1 MNIFY
6 TQEELAQVLRCD
18 SRHIGRLRRAG
29 LINFIKVGRNYIYRE
44 SDVNSFVDNYSNCD
58 LSNENKIKV
67 YTQIKKSAPSVESKG
82 A

>member
-1 MNIFY
+1 MQNFY
-6 TQEELAQVLRCD
+6 TQEELAQLLRCD

-58 LSNENKIKV
+58 LSNKNKIKV
-67 YTQIKKSAPSVESKG
+67 YTQIKKAQSFEGHSA
-82 A
+82 

>member
-29 LINFIKVGRNYIYRE
+29 LINFIKVGRNYIYRD
-44 SDVNSFVDNYSNCD
+44 SDVNSFVEQYANCD

-67 YTQIKKSAPSVESKG
+67 YAQIKKSAVQQDKS

>member
-1 MNIFY
+1 MEIFY
-6 TQEELAQVLRCD
+6 TQEDLAHVLRCD

-44 SDVNSFVDNYSNCD
+44 SDVNSFVDQYANCD

-67 YTQIKKSAPSVESKG
+67 YVQIKKSAVQQDKS

>member
-6 TQEELAQVLRCD
+6 TQEELAHVLRCD

-44 SDVNSFVDNYSNCD
+44 SDVTSFVDNYSNCD

-67 YTQIKKSAPSVESKG
+67 YMQIKKSAVQQDKS

>member
-1 MNIFY
+1 MEKFY
-6 TQEELAQVLRCD
+6 TQVELANMLRCD

-67 YTQIKKSAPSVESKG
+67 YMQIKKAPSDQRTS

>member
-1 MNIFY
+1 MEKFY
-6 TQEELAQVLRCD
+6 TQVELANMLRCD

-44 SDVNSFVDNYSNCD
+44 SDVNSFIDNYFNCD

-67 YTQIKKSAPSVESKG
+67 YTQIKKSAVQQDKS

>member
-6 TQEELAQVLRCD
+6 TQEELAHVLRCD

-44 SDVNSFVDNYSNCD
+44 SDVNSFVDQYANCD

-67 YTQIKKSAPSVESKG
+67 YTQIKKSAVQQDKS

>member
-1 MNIFY
+1 MEIFY
-6 TQEELAQVLRCD
+6 TQAELAHVLRCD

-44 SDVNSFVDNYSNCD
+44 SDVNSFVEQYANCD

-67 YTQIKKSAPSVESKG
+67 YVQIKKSAVQQDKS

>member
-1 MNIFY
+1 MEKFF
-6 TQEELAQVLRCD
+6 TQVELANILRCD

-58 LSNENKIKV
+58 LSSENKIKV
-67 YTQIKKSAPSVESKG
+67 YMQIKKAQSFKGHSA
-82 A
+82 

>member
-6 TQEELAQVLRCD
+6 TQEELAHVLRCD

-44 SDVNSFVDNYSNCD
+44 SDVNSFVDQYANCD

-67 YTQIKKSAPSVESKG
+67 YTQIKNAQSVESQS
-82 A
+82 AS

>member
-1 MNIFY
+1 MEIFY
-6 TQEELAQVLRCD
+6 TQEDLAHVLRCD

-44 SDVNSFVDNYSNCD
+44 SDVNSFVEQYANCD

-67 YTQIKKSAPSVESKG
+67 YVQIKKSAVQQDKS

>member
-6 TQEELAQVLRCD
+6 TQEELAHVLRCD

-29 LINFIKVGRNYIYRE
+29 LINFIKVGRNYIYRD
-44 SDVNSFVDNYSNCD
+44 SDVTSFVDNYSNCD

-67 YTQIKKSAPSVESKG
+67 YMQIKKSAVQQDKS

>member
-1 MNIFY
+1 MEIFY
-6 TQEELAQVLRCD
+6 TQEELAHVLRCD

-44 SDVNSFVDNYSNCD
+44 SDVNSFVEQYANCD

-67 YTQIKKSAPSVESKG
+67 YVQIKKSAVQQDKS